1 MALFTIEMWARV
13 ADARAYLVDYRI
25 CVGGRVSS
33 WLMIYVCINTY
44 NMEIQQAL
52 ASSLQGDPSLAK
64 ARSTRLGMVSNT
76 ATDTKHAS
84 ALFLCLFFS
93 PVKQIHSDMYTH
105 TTHHSWCRTGRRR
118 CTQPRRWETSRPWS
132 CCWRRP
138 TRTPLQ
144 SICRYPCGWV
154 DGWVV
159 D

>member
-93 PVKQIHSDMYTH
+93 QSNRSILTCTH
-105 TTHHSWCRTGRRR
+105 TQHITAGAGRADAAALSRADGKPPGPGAAAGGGRRGPL
-118 CTQPRRWETSRPWS
+118 CSRFAG
-132 CCWRRP
+132 
-138 TRTPLQ
+138 
-144 SICRYPCGWV
+144 IHV
-154 DGWVV
+154 DGWMGGW
-159 D
+159 